1 MYFRIV
7 FNNKK
12 LGQINID
19 NVSSFNLTYEYYVS
33 VVYEDK
39 KGLPVVSNIFK
50 SDIYS
55 IALAGR
61 SCVLTEGQEIRT
73 YDATIVLDGK
83 TLGLNKAFSERIENG
98 YIVLSEITGFSDD
111 KRTMYYTDHYIAI
124 KDILRITKTNI
135 ESCTVEFNPPAQEQP
150 NKLDSTDVNNSPT
163 PKKYNPS
170 NHKRATNVKNPLVK
184 SFEQPVYGIVDE
196 DNDLVA
202 YKREN

>member
-1 MYFRIV
+1 MEGAGDRRRSRHVINGRFTGQERSHGKIFATV
-7 FNNKK
+7 SQAGFSSLLVK
-12 LGQINID
+12 LG
-19 NVSSFNLTYEYYVS
+19 L
-33 VVYEDK
+33 
-39 KGLPVVSNIFK
+39 
-50 SDIYS
+50 
-55 IALAGR
+55 
-61 SCVLTEGQEIRT
+61 
-73 YDATIVLDGK
+73 
-83 TLGLNKAFSERIENG
+83 
-98 YIVLSEITGFSDD
+98 SDD